1 MKIIQ
6 FQRRLMEILE
16 QATDKD
22 RASKICDVFI
32 TTLVLCNILSVILE
46 SVSSLQAV
54 YGQYFDLLNSG
65 VSCFLLLNM
74 SYAFGQRVQR
84 ILTTVKNGG
93 GDVNIYS
100 DSTE

>member
-46 SVSSLQAV
+46 SVSSLQA
-54 YGQYFDLLNSG
+54 
-65 VSCFLLLNM
+65 
-74 SYAFGQRVQR
+74 
-84 ILTTVKNGG
+84 
-93 GDVNIYS
+93 
-100 DSTE
+100 